1 MIQLNNDLA
10 TKALM
15 SIENGGLE
23 MAEPSRKRATM
34 SLSSSADTQRS
45 APLKRSRSFSRSALS
60 GSFNMGEFLKAS
72 QKVEE
77 TIAFPAIEWPSLD
90 DDDDDSSSDASSL
103 TSPRELRQDVE
114 DDDDDDDEEEDFF
127 QGRRKRQ
134 CRGLTRCNRSCNL
147 SSLCEHSNRSERRGS
162 NGSMS

>member
-23 MAEPSRKRATM
+23 MADPSRKRATM
-34 SLSSSADTQRS
+34 SFPSSSADTQRS
-45 APLKRSRSFSRSALS
+45 ATLKRSRSFSPSELS

-72 QKVEE
+72 QQVEE
-77 TIAFPAIEWPSLD
+77 TIAFPAIEWPSFD
-90 DDDDDSSSDASSL
+90 DDDDDNSSDASSL
-103 TSPRELRQDVE
+103 TSARELRQDVE
-114 DDDDDDDEEEDFF
+114 EDEEEDFF

-134 CRGLTRCNRSCNL
+134 CRGLTRCSRSCNL
-147 SSLCEHSNRSERRGS
+147 SSLC
-162 NGSMS
+162 